1 MLQSGGAQIELAIY
15 FIDEVK
21 LLEEDEKMKEEDE
34 DLGQRLDGWAKRY
47 KYNVQLER
55 DQVVAKKRDET
66 LKAE

>member
-1 MLQSGGAQIELAIY
+1 MLQAGNAQTELASY
-15 FIDEVK
+15 FDEEVK
-21 LLEEDEKMKEEDE
+21 LLEEDEEMKEEDE

-47 KYNVQLER
+47 KYKVQLER